1 LYTDGKMYVSV
12 MALPHFMVMP
22 PQKGVKK
29 ARLSPAAVA
38 KMLLFESKVMQHFLA
53 IAQRC

>member
-1 LYTDGKMYVSV
+1 MYVSV

-38 KMLLFESKVMQHFLA
+38 KMLLFESIISQF
-53 IAQRC
+53 IAKI